1 MPSTIFGLPVH
12 PLLVHATVVFV
23 PLAVVLV
30 IGAVLAPRF
39 RAWAGP
45 LPAGVSLVALI
56 LTPLS
61 TATGENL
68 QHDLPRTELIEE
80 HARLGDQLLP
90 FTIALFVF
98 AAAFWWLTRDVGA
111 ADSRWPRALVI
122 GVGGAGGGVGRRHRR
137 AGREDRSQRRQ
148 GGVVGRR
155 LVVQRRLG
163 RPCRTT
169 LRPWCGSWSSRTT
182 TRSGGP

>member
-1 MPSTIFGLPVH
+1 MPSTIFSLPVH

-30 IGAVLAPRF
+30 LGAVLVPRF

-45 LPAGVSLVALI
+45 VPAGVSLVALV

-68 QHDLPRTELIEE
+68 EHQLPPNALIEE

-90 FTIALFVF
+90 LTIALFVF
-98 AAAFWWLTRDVGA
+98 AAAFWWLTRDRDGVDSRRPPALLVGVGA
-111 ADSRWPRALVI
+111 LAVVAAVGTGVQVARIGHSGAKAAWSEVDSSAH
-122 GVGGAGGGVGRRHRR
+122 GG
-137 AGREDRSQRRQ
+137 
-148 GGVVGRR
+148 
-155 LVVQRRLG
+155 
-163 RPCRTT
+163 
-169 LRPWCGSWSSRTT
+169 
-182 TRSGGP
+182 

>member
-1 MPSTIFGLPVH
+1 MPTTIFGLPAH

-23 PLAVVLV
+23 PLAAFLV
-30 IGAVLAPRF
+30 IGAVLVPRF

-68 QHDLPRTELIEE
+68 EHELPHNALIEE

-90 FTIALFVF
+90 FTIALFVL
-98 AAAFWWLTRDVGA
+98 AAAFWWLTRDRSG
-111 ADSRWPRALVI
+111 ADSRWPRALVV
-122 GVGGAGGGVGRRHRR
+122 GVGVLAVVAAVGTGVQVARIGHSGAKAAWSD
-137 AGREDRSQRRQ
+137 AGS
-148 GGVVGRR
+148 
-155 LVVQRRLG
+155 
-163 RPCRTT
+163 
-169 LRPWCGSWSSRTT
+169 
-182 TRSGGP
+182 

>member
-1 MPSTIFGLPVH
+1 MPSTIFGLPIH

-30 IGAVLAPRF
+30 IGAVLVPWF

-45 LPAGVSLVALI
+45 VPAGVSLVALV

-68 QHDLPRTELIEE
+68 EHQLPHSALTEE

-98 AAAFWWLTRDVGA
+98 AAAFWWLTRGRDGTK
-111 ADSRWPRALVI
+111 SRWPNALVV
-122 GVGGAGGGVGRRHRR
+122 GVGALAVVTAVGTGVEVARIGHSGAEAAWSGVG
-137 AGREDRSQRRQ
+137 
-148 GGVVGRR
+148 
-155 LVVQRRLG
+155 
-163 RPCRTT
+163 
-169 LRPWCGSWSSRTT
+169 SST
-182 TRSGGP
+182 SGG

>member
-1 MPSTIFGLPVH
+1 MPSTIFGLPIH

-30 IGAVLAPRF
+30 VGAVLVPWF

-45 LPAGVSLVALI
+45 VPAGVSLVALV

-68 QHDLPRTELIEE
+68 EHQLPHSALTEA

-98 AAAFWWLTRDVGA
+98 AAAFWWLTRGRDGTK
-111 ADSRWPRALVI
+111 SRWPNALVV
-122 GVGGAGGGVGRRHRR
+122 GVGALAVVTAVGTGVEVARIGHSGAEAAWSGVG
-137 AGREDRSQRRQ
+137 
-148 GGVVGRR
+148 
-155 LVVQRRLG
+155 
-163 RPCRTT
+163 
-169 LRPWCGSWSSRTT
+169 SSS
-182 TRSGGP
+182 SGG

>member
-1 MPSTIFGLPVH
+1 MPSTIFGLPIH

-30 IGAVLAPRF
+30 IGAVLVPWF

-45 LPAGVSLVALI
+45 VPAGVSLVALV

-68 QHDLPRTELIEE
+68 EHQLPHSALTEA

-98 AAAFWWLTRDVGA
+98 AAAFWWLTRGRDGTK
-111 ADSRWPRALVI
+111 SRWPNALVV
-122 GVGGAGGGVGRRHRR
+122 GVGALAVVTAVGTGVEVARIGHSGAEAAWSGVG
-137 AGREDRSQRRQ
+137 
-148 GGVVGRR
+148 
-155 LVVQRRLG
+155 
-163 RPCRTT
+163 
-169 LRPWCGSWSSRTT
+169 SST
-182 TRSGGP
+182 SGG

>member
-1 MPSTIFGLPVH
+1 MPSTIFGLPIH

-30 IGAVLAPRF
+30 IGAVLVPWF

-45 LPAGVSLVALI
+45 VPAGVSLVALV

-68 QHDLPRTELIEE
+68 EHQLPHSALTEA

-98 AAAFWWLTRDVGA
+98 AAAFWWLTRGRDGTK
-111 ADSRWPRALVI
+111 SRWPNALVV
-122 GVGGAGGGVGRRHRR
+122 GVGALAVVTAVGTGVEVARIGHSGAEAAWSGVG
-137 AGREDRSQRRQ
+137 
-148 GGVVGRR
+148 
-155 LVVQRRLG
+155 
-163 RPCRTT
+163 
-169 LRPWCGSWSSRTT
+169 SSS
-182 TRSGGP
+182 SGG